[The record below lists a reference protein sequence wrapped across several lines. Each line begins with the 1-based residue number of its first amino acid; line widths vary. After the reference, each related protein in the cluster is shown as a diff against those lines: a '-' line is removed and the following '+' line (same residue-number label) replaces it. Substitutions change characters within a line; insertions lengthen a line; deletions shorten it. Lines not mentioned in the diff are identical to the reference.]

1 MQWCLHNIGDDEF
14 ENIIQKEMHFLS
26 MSTQKTT
33 YLSFEET
40 VASRRQEVPI
50 NELLAKHVDEN
61 KTQRSLDE
69 LIMWIQNKLDIQ
81 GDQINLIQYQIDKVV
96 DILAKMAKEPQVT
109 NRGKEVLV
117 HALRSHPA
125 TPAQLKFWER
135 RNIVT
140 REAIP
145 NYEERSDQAAKGRI
159 LFWSRQCEEYF
170 RPCYE
175 KRIGITSYHKI

>member
-81 GDQINLIQYQIDKVV
+81 GDQINLI
-96 DILAKMAKEPQVT
+96 
-109 NRGKEVLV
+109 
-117 HALRSHPA
+117 
-125 TPAQLKFWER
+125 
-135 RNIVT
+135 
-140 REAIP
+140 
-145 NYEERSDQAAKGRI
+145 
-159 LFWSRQCEEYF
+159 
-170 RPCYE
+170 
-175 KRIGITSYHKI
+175 